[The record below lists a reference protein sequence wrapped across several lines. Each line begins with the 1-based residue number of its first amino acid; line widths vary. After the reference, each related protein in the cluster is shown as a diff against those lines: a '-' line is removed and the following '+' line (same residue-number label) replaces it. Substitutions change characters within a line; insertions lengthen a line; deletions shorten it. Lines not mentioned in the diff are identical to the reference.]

1 MNIFIVSSHF
11 REDLNWL
18 INQSDYDYIIYS
30 KNTEANS
37 ILNLNNDKLRIIE
50 NRGMEATSYLNY
62 IIDFYENLP
71 EFVAFCHGHE
81 NAWHQYDTLLNMI
94 KKYNFKD
101 DYFTLNNPYY
111 RNCLYENCPQEI
123 SYPEEKRA
131 WNQIKS
137 VKDELLLEMPSK
149 IEITMGAQFIVT
161 KQSILRNKKSF
172 YENLNNWLNTQK
184 VLEDNIAGMMV
195 EQLWYLIFTGKEVE
209 PRLIP
214 VTIMSERG
222 YIE

>member
-30 KNTEANS
+30 KNSEAKS
-37 ILNLNNDKLRIIE
+37 ILNLNDNKLRIIE

-123 SYPEEKRA
+123 AYAEEKRA

-172 YENLNNWLNTQK
+172 YENLRNWLNTQK

-209 PRLIP
+209 PRLISR
-214 VTIMSERG
+214 TIMSERG

>member
-30 KNTEANS
+30 KNSEAKS
-37 ILNLNNDKLRIIE
+37 ILNLNDNKLRIIE

-71 EFVAFCHGHE
+71 EYVAFCHGHE
-81 NAWHQYDTLLNMI
+81 TAWHQYDTLLNMI

-123 SYPEEKRA
+123 AFAEEKRA

-172 YENLNNWLNTQK
+172 YENLRNWLNTQK

-209 PRLIP
+209 PRLISR
-214 VTIMSERG
+214 TIMSERG